1 MIAAIYWGGV
11 LLLAVVFSFACGFD
25 PDEDYQVLP
34 VAILVIAW
42 PLIAVF
48 LLVALFC
55 HFFYYLGAAL
65 YKVLSR

>member
-1 MIAAIYWGGV
+1 MIAAIYWIGV
-11 LLLAVVFSFACGFD
+11 VGLTIGFSIVCGFD

-34 VAILVIAW
+34 LAILTIAW
-42 PLIAVF
+42 PLAAVF
-48 LLVALFC
+48 LLAALFC